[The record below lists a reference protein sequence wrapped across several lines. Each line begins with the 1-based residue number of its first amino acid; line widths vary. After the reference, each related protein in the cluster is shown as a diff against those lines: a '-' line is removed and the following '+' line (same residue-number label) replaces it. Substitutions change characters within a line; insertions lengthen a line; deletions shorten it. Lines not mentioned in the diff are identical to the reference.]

1 MESAPSAAV
10 AGEDL
15 RRAAATPIE
24 VDADVDD
31 LRNAPSAPGN
41 VDSPTKRTRWDIQG
55 PAATAPALA
64 LEQRTAQLATAL
76 APITGGLQDMQK
88 RVANIEEEVTT
99 TVGSALELIRT
110 LDHRQKGMSEQV
122 DGIREQVTAQAKA
135 ARKQEQDIR
144 WQIQRTSQRAGPEK
158 VRRTQRYR
166 RSLKG
171 LMFLRTGS
179 LEPNLG
185 NTTCSK
191 GSRERG
197 PDRRQW

>member
-1 MESAPSAAV
+1 MASAPSAAV

-15 RRAAATPIE
+15 RRAAATSIE

-55 PAATAPALA
+55 PAATAPALT

-122 DGIREQVTAQAKA
+122 DGIREQVIAQAKA

-144 WQIQRTSQRAGPEK
+144 QIQKDIAESRAREGATDSTIQEIHK
-158 VRRTQRYR
+158 RIDV
-166 RSLKG
+166 
-171 LMFLRTGS
+171 
-179 LEPNLG
+179 LEDGQPGAKPGQYNLFEG
-185 NTTCSK
+185 EQ
-191 GSRERG
+191 GAG